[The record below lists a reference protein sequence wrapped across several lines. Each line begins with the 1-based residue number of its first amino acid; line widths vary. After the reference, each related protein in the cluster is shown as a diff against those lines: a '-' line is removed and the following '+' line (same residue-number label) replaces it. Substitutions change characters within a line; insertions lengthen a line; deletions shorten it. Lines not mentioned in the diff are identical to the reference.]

1 MQTVE
6 ELLRDADPL
15 RDEPPR
21 SEADWEQLRR
31 AVLSAASGSPATR
44 RIVWSQVAPVVVAVV
59 VGLAVVF
66 ATLWSGGGTNLQA
79 AVRFEARLA
88 ETHPGPGLREVRISP
103 EKTIYLHDEVVVT
116 NDDIV
121 ASRVIPGNASSQ
133 FHVAVTFNETGAE
146 KIRRAT
152 AGHIGQPLALLI
164 DAQVISAPTI
174 RSAIS
179 TEALITGDFTQA
191 EAERI
196 GNGMMVR

>member
-196 GNGMMVR
+196 ANGMMVR

>member
-15 RDEPPR
+15 RHEPSR
-21 SEADWEQLRR
+21 SEADREQLRR
-31 AVLSAASGSPATR
+31 AILSAASCSAAR
-44 RIVWSQVAPVVVAVV
+44 RHLAWTKVAPVAVAAV

-66 ATLWSGGGTNLQA
+66 AMLSSGGGARLQA

-196 GNGMMVR
+196 ANGMMVR

>member
-31 AVLSAASGSPATR
+31 AVLSAASGSPGTR

-196 GNGMMVR
+196 ANGMMVR